1 MGGYG
6 SGRPVERAVL
16 EDGFPLD
23 LGKLIR
29 EGLIRPGSWM
39 SSLIW
44 RQVRSGEKTGSAS
57 YIATMNEAARS
68 GVLQLSYRITDHR
81 GEHHD
86 IVEPIPLEALP
97 QPFGGLMWYFRCPL
111 TGRRCRKLYLL
122 PGGLRFATRQAWRA
136 GYLSQRQAPHDR
148 ALSQA
153 FKIRERLG
161 NTSGIG
167 MPVDRPCGMHWTTYD
182 GHMERLEHYEEIV
195 EGHLRQFLFNADR
208 RLSRR
213 S

>member
-6 SGRPVERAVL
+6 SGRPVERAVF

-29 EGLIRPGSWM
+29 EGLIRPGSWRH
-39 SSLIW
+39 SLIW
-44 RQVRSGEKTGSAS
+44 RWVRTGEETASAN
-57 YIATMNEAARS
+57 YVATMDEAARS
-68 GVLQLSYRITDHR
+68 GVLQLSYRITVR
-81 GEHHD
+81 GELHD

-97 QPFGGLMWYFRCPL
+97 QPFGGLMWYFRCPV

-122 PGGLRFATRQAWRA
+122 PGGLRFAARQAWKA
-136 GYLSQRQAPHDR
+136 GYLSQREAPRDR

-161 NTSGIG
+161 NSSGIG
-167 MPVDRPCGMHWTTYD
+167 TYVDRPSGMHRTTYD
-182 GHMERLEHYEEIV
+182 RRMERLEHYEEIV
-195 EGHLRQFLFNADR
+195 ERHLLHFAEGLKVI
-208 RLSRR
+208 
-213 S
+213 